1 MNKQSQRSF
10 FMTAKEFITHGLWI
24 VIFILIVSSCSSNKK
39 ATKKSLRAYTAN
51 HIVEEIEVNKF
62 DFNSLEA
69 KLGVKVKGDNNLN
82 LKGQIRME
90 KDSVIWISLSLKVGI
105 EVGRLMITQDSIK
118 FINRNAK
125 TYIAESLDIFSNM
138 PVNPSVGFVQDILV
152 GNDTQIEQGDKF
164 IVSTDN
170 DKYKLEI
177 TKKEK
182 RFIKNNNESYI
193 IAKDIWVIPDTF
205 RISKYKIKGHDDD
218 KRKIHLQY
226 DDFQNI
232 GGKLLPKKIMFE
244 MNSGYD
250 LILEIDYSD
259 VTVDKKLDF
268 PFNISKKF
276 DRIYI
281 W

>member
-1 MNKQSQRSF
+1 
-10 FMTAKEFITHGLWI
+10 
-24 VIFILIVSSCSSNKK
+24 
-39 ATKKSLRAYTAN
+39 
-51 HIVEEIEVNKF
+51 
-62 DFNSLEA
+62 
-69 KLGVKVKGDNNLN
+69 
-82 LKGQIRME
+82 ME